1 MTSYNGVMK
10 RRPEDEPTRR
20 LRGATSRTL
29 FDSMIEGALFIHPST
44 GKVVLANRA
53 AAAMFGFGSPEE
65 LVGLDPLDYIP
76 AEDKGRIAGIMAGY
90 FVEGDLQ
97 KTMDVRALAKDGRE
111 MWVTAL
117 GVRTEHEGETAG
129 LILMKDITAQKA
141 AEKALA
147 ETEGRQRQIL
157 NNANE
162 SIVVV
167 QDGKIVFANRRT
179 LELGGFSE
187 EEMRGRSFM
196 DFLCPE
202 DREMMMRRYVK
213 RVGGKEYPSSF
224 QFKGIGRDGS
234 VRWVELRETSF
245 AWEGKPALLC
255 LLNDITEHRKAA
267 EELAASER
275 RYRLLA
281 DNVSDVIWVT
291 DLQWKPTYYNPS
303 VTHLLGYSVEEAMAG
318 AVRMTPSSLQM
329 ATETFRE
336 ALAREEEQPG
346 SASGSPMMELEFIDK
361 KDSIVWAETT
371 VSFLRDSK
379 GHPYAVLGILHDV
392 SERRKSEEALRRSE
406 ERFRALIENAS
417 DAIAVLSAEGE
428 IVYESPNSQRA
439 VEQKMSGVFGPGVM
453 EVIHP
458 DDVRKIV
465 DLFEW
470 VRDRPGESVG
480 TEVRFRH
487 KDGSWH
493 TAEGTARNLLHD
505 PRLNGIV
512 INYRNI
518 TEKRRAEEALR
529 DSEKRYR
536 LLAENV
542 ADVIFVLDMNLRPTY
557 FSPSATRM
565 SGYSIEEIMAGPLEA
580 RMTARSFEVAMQI
593 LADAIADEK
602 RRPGSETSRSLKL
615 ELKHKDGS
623 TRPTDTTVSFLRDS
637 EGQPVGIVGILHD
650 ITEKRKAEE
659 ALRDSEKRYRLLAE
673 NLSDVIWVIGTDLK
687 FTYVSPSVERLL
699 GYSVE
704 EAVAL
709 PVQQI
714 LTPAFF
720 EMAMKVMADEEA
732 KEQSGKSDRERSV
745 TLELELLRKD
755 GSTVWT
761 ENRVSY
767 LRDSGGDVTGYLGVS
782 RDITE
787 RKKAEGALQASEER
801 FRTIFER
808 SPIGAIIYDSEG
820 VTVGSNKACLEI
832 FRLSDVAN
840 MKGPTLFDDPNL
852 SDRAKQKLRMGTS
865 VMGEG
870 SLDLDKARG
879 TGLYNNARSG
889 TINLRLT
896 VTPLGADKEG
906 SPSGYL
912 ALVEDITER
921 KKAEESLRAS
931 EERFRGLVE
940 TTSDW
945 VWELDRK
952 GVYTY
957 ASQKVSK
964 VLGYESEE
972 LLGKTPY
979 DFMTQR
985 EARRVA
991 AICYPF
997 VSKQEPFA
1005 FLEKVCRHKDGHRV
1019 ILETSGV
1026 PFLAPDGTLL
1036 GYRGIDR
1043 DITERKQVAKQLQQS
1058 LKKLGRTME
1067 ATIQAISTTI
1077 ETRDPYTAGHQR
1089 RVTQLAGVIAR
1100 DMSLPSAQIAG
1111 IRVAGLLHDIGK
1123 ISVPTEILSKPGLLS
1138 DVEMSMI
1145 RTHPKIGYDI
1155 LKNIEFEWPVA
1166 HIVIQHH
1173 ERLDGSGYPSG
1184 IRGEKILLEAR
1195 ILAVADVV
1203 EAMSSHRPYRPAV
1216 GTEKA
1221 LEEIA
1226 RGDGTLYD
1234 PRVVRVCQ
1242 EAFTKNNFKFEE

>member
-1 MTSYNGVMK
+1 
-10 RRPEDEPTRR
+10 
-20 LRGATSRTL
+20 
-29 FDSMIEGALFIHPST
+29 
-44 GKVVLANRA
+44 
-53 AAAMFGFGSPEE
+53 MFGFGSPEE
-65 LVGLDPLDYIP
+65 MVGLDPLDYIP

-111 MWVTAL
+111 VWVTAV
-117 GVRTEHEGETAG
+117 GVRTEHEEETAG

-147 ETEGRQRQIL
+147 ETEERQRQIL
-157 NNANE
+157 DNANE

-187 EEMRGRSFM
+187 EEMRGQSFM

-202 DREMMMRRYVK
+202 DREMMMRRYAK

-224 QFKGIGRDGS
+224 QFKGIGRDGA
-234 VRWVELRETSF
+234 VRWVEIRETSF
-245 AWEGKPALLC
+245 AWEGKAALLC

-318 AVRMTPSSLQM
+318 AVRMTPSSLRM
-329 ATETFRE
+329 ATEKFRE

-361 KDSIVWAETT
+361 KGSIVWAETT

-417 DAIAVLSAEGE
+417 DAIAVVSAEGE
-428 IVYESPNSQRA
+428 IVYESPSSQRA
-439 VEQKMSGVFGPGVM
+439 VEERISSLFGDRLI

-458 DDVRKIV
+458 DDVQKII
-465 DLFEW
+465 DLFER
-470 VRDRPGESVG
+470 VRHRPGESTG
-480 TEVRFRH
+480 DEVRYRH

-493 TAEGTARNLLHD
+493 MAEGIARNLVND
-505 PRLNGIV
+505 PRVNGIV
-512 INYRNI
+512 INYRDI
-518 TEKRRAEEALR
+518 TERRTAEEALR
-529 DSEKRYR
+529 ESEK
-536 LLAENV
+536 L
-542 ADVIFVLDMNLRPTY
+542 
-557 FSPSATRM
+557 
-565 SGYSIEEIMAGPLEA
+565 
-580 RMTARSFEVAMQI
+580 
-593 LADAIADEK
+593 
-602 RRPGSETSRSLKL
+602 
-615 ELKHKDGS
+615 
-623 TRPTDTTVSFLRDS
+623 
-637 EGQPVGIVGILHD
+637 
-650 ITEKRKAEE
+650 
-659 ALRDSEKRYRLLAE
+659 YRLLAE
-673 NLSDVIWVIGTDLK
+673 NLSDVIWVIGTDLR

-714 LTPAFF
+714 VAPASF
-720 EMAMKVMADEEA
+720 EIAMSLMAEEEA
-732 KEQSGKSDRERSV
+732 KERSGESDRERSV
-745 TLELELLRKD
+745 TRELELLRKD

-761 ENRVSY
+761 DNRVSY
-767 LRDSGGDVTGYLGVS
+767 LRDSGGEVIGYLGVS
-782 RDITE
+782 RDIGE
-787 RKKAEGALQASEER
+787 RKKAEGALLASEER

-820 VTVGSNKACLEI
+820 VAVGSNKACLEI
-832 FRLSDVAN
+832 FGLSDVAD

-870 SLDLDKARG
+870 SLDLDKTRG

-889 TINLRLT
+889 TVNLRLT

-964 VLGYESEE
+964 VLGYGSEE

-1043 DITERKQVAKQLQQS
+1043 DITERKRVAKQLQQS
-1058 LKKLGRTME
+1058 LEKLGRTME

-1100 DMSLPSAQIAG
+1100 DMSLPGAQIAG

-1234 PRVVRVCQ
+1234 PRVVRACQ
-1242 EAFTKNNFKFEE
+1242 EAFTKNSFKFEE